1 MDADEY
7 RRRSLDQW
15 DSAAAGWDRRER
27 WLAETS
33 APVSAWLI
41 DALDLQP
48 GHRVL
53 ELAAGT
59 GDAGFL
65 AAELISPGGVLICS
79 DQSEAMLGAARAR
92 AERLGLEHVEF
103 KAIDAEWIDLP
114 LASVDAVLCRWGYM
128 LMADPAAA
136 LRETRRVLRPGGRVA
151 LAVWDAAEANPWAEV
166 PNAALAALGL
176 RPPADPAEPG
186 PFALADPGAV
196 RALLEEAGFDDV
208 EVDAVDL
215 LRPDPDFEAWWD
227 GQLALSTA
235 FRRAVADADPATVAA
250 LRADVERGLRPY
262 ADPDGRLEIPAR
274 TLVAAAGA

>member
-1 MDADEY
+1 MDADDY
-7 RRRSLDQW
+7 RRRSLEQW
-15 DSAAAGWDRRER
+15 DSAASGWDRRER

-79 DQSEAMLGAARAR
+79 DQSEAMLAAARGR
-92 AERLGLEHVEF
+92 AERLGLENVEF

-114 LASVDAVLCRWGYM
+114 LAAVDAVLCRWGYM

-151 LAVWDAAEANPWAEV
+151 LAVWDAAAANPWAEL
-166 PNAALAALGL
+166 PNAALAARGL
-176 RPPADPAEPG
+176 RPPPDPTEPG
-186 PFALADPGAV
+186 PFALADPDVV

-208 EVDAVDL
+208 EVEAIDL

-235 FRRAVADADPATVAA
+235 FRRAVADADPETVAA
-250 LRADVERGLRPY
+250 LRDHLESGLGPY
-262 ADPDGRLEIPAR
+262 TAPDGRLEVPAR